1 MISIRPV
8 SGIWGRSIGDSNY
21 LIGLGGFGEAGYRFR
36 GWQGAFITS
45 FTISHRSLGRYF
57 YIPLKK
63 KTLGNT
69 EGKTELAKK
78 IESTGG

>member
-1 MISIRPV
+1 MISIHPV
-8 SGIWGRSIGDSNY
+8 SGIWGCGICDSNY
-21 LIGLGGFGEAGYRFR
+21 LIRFGGFGEAGYRFR

-63 KTLGNT
+63 KRLS
-69 EGKTELAKK
+69 EIPKGKQN
-78 IESTGG
+78 